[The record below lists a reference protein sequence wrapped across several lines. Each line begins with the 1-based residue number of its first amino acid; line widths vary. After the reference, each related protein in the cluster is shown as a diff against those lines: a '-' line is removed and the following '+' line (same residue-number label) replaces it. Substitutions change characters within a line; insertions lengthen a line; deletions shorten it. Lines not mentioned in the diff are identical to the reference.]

1 MTAQIATLPNI
12 QIEEARRFTVEEY
25 EKVLETGI
33 FDDERVELLNG
44 IIRVMGKMNEPH
56 FGMIVFLN
64 KLLVLHCAEKFCCSP
79 QNPVKMGE
87 YGAPMPDF
95 VVAKFREDDY
105 KGVKMQPE
113 DILLAIEVA
122 DSSLKTDRQVKTVI
136 YASNNIPEYWIVNLQ
151 DHQIEVFKQAK
162 DADYQVKTIAKAG
175 ETVTCETIGFTLNVD
190 EVFKGLEKA

>member
-1 MTAQIATLPNI
+1 MTAQIATLPNV
-12 QIEEARRFTVEEY
+12 QIDEAHRFTVEEY

-64 KLLVLHCAEKFCCSP
+64 KLLVLHCGNNFCCSP

-95 VVAKFREDDY
+95 VIAKFREDDY
-105 KGVKMQPE
+105 AGAKMQPE
-113 DILLAIEVA
+113 DILLAIEVS
-122 DSSLKTDRQVKTVI
+122 DSSLKTDRKVKTVI

-151 DHQIEVFKQAK
+151 DYQIEVFKQAK
-162 DADYQVKTIAKAG
+162 NTDYQSKRIAKAG
-175 ETVTCETIGFTLNVD
+175 ETVTCEGIGLTVRVD
-190 EVFKGLEKA
+190 DIFKRFKKA